1 MDISLT
7 RPIILLAAL
16 LSLCLTNPGLPRE
29 TVLSEL
35 DQGLLW
41 KFVNIELNSGLVYSG
56 QIVGVYDE
64 SVFMWTPTE
73 YTTISVFTCS
83 DASLELSR
91 FSTNPGDSA
100 AMFSLSSRDILA
112 ISMMAAPVG
121 AVEYR
126 TYMRQHGHVFTYVPT
141 EGEVWVS
148 TGWDKYHLWEDGRGN
163 YGWDLGAL
171 NTNMMSYSNYGTRNN
186 DFEVFG
192 KQVIMPMSGRVVT
205 VIRNQVD
212 NTPDLTAAVEMDDHQ
227 TGIDVDLTELPQN
240 IIEVEIGGIGSPFLL
255 RLIHMKRNTIPSDIN
270 VGESITAGTVVG
282 ENGNSGTTLVPHL
295 HVVFGFTDAAGKF
308 WSLPIDWA
316 DVQHRILLAYPTGYQ
331 YGPYHHHEY
340 LYPKTGY
347 LVTK

>member
-1 MDISLT
+1 MWF
-7 RPIILLAAL
+7 LAHYF
-16 LSLCLTNPGLPRE
+16 
-29 TVLSEL
+29 
-35 DQGLLW
+35 
-41 KFVNIELNSGLVYSG
+41 KVYSG

-91 FSTNPGDSA
+91 FSTTPGDSA

-112 ISMMAAPVG
+112 ISMVAAPVG

-126 TYMRQHGHVFTYVPT
+126 TYMRQRGHVFTYVPT

-205 VIRNQVD
+205 VIRNVR
-212 NTPDLTAAVEMDDHQ
+212 PDCQHYR
-227 TGIDVDLTELPQN
+227 
-240 IIEVEIGGIGSPFLL
+240 SL
-255 RLIHMKRNTIPSDIN
+255 R
-270 VGESITAGTVVG
+270 
-282 ENGNSGTTLVPHL
+282 
-295 HVVFGFTDAAGKF
+295 
-308 WSLPIDWA
+308 
-316 DVQHRILLAYPTGYQ
+316 
-331 YGPYHHHEY
+331 
-340 LYPKTGY
+340 
-347 LVTK
+347 